1 MCVNVCPPF
10 IPTFCGGGQVN
21 EKYLDTHT
29 HKHIRRDS
37 SLCGAL
43 VFFSSSIK
51 ERWFLYNKATSS
63 SVAADIWRWWE
74 AFEIPQTRTEHF
86 RS

>member
-43 VFFSSSIK
+43 VFF
-51 ERWFLYNKATSS
+51 FVVNK
-63 SVAADIWRWWE
+63 
-74 AFEIPQTRTEHF
+74 RTMVF
-86 RS
+86 I